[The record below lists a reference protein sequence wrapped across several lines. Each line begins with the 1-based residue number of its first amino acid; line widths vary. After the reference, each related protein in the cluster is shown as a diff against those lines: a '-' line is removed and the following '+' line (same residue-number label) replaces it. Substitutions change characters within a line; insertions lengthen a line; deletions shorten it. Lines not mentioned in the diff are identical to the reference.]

1 MCMARKA
8 GALAG
13 RWSRRALLA
22 AVSLAVL
29 QPSQAAEVRLLHADP
44 ATVQR
49 LAPAEGNGQLVVRF
63 QGQGRTHELHLEPHT
78 GLGELQRRVAGRAQ
92 AYRGK
97 VAHVQDSWAA
107 LTRIGDRW
115 SGIWYDGGDFYG
127 VDSAGELA
135 AASEQAALMDPGQPL
150 VFRLRDAWWETP
162 SLENDTLPAPQ
173 SQNGSGLVR
182 GLKSGPLALG
192 YGEAALLE
200 IAVVADAQLA
210 WQDGDAVEANLL
222 ARLNL
227 IDGLFSSQLGV
238 HITAA
243 STTLFRRHAE
253 EPFGRT
259 TEADDLLDEVAA
271 WRARDSEQR
280 AAGLTH
286 LFTGRNLSGRTV
298 GMAYINALCSRR
310 YSTSLSQATASTTFA
325 ALIAAHEIG
334 HVFGAP
340 HDGEAGSACAT
351 TPTDFLMAPRIN
363 GSQHFSQCSREQ
375 MAPRIEAASCLV
387 PLQSGG
393 GIFDPDDVPDRG
405 GGGSPGLV
413 LLALAALLAAR
424 RQWRWHQMRA
434 NQSAR

>member
-1 MCMARKA
+1 MIGAARKA

-13 RWSRRALLA
+13 GWSPRALLA
-22 AVSLAVL
+22 ALVLAGL
-29 QPSQAAEVRLLHADP
+29 QPLLAAEVRLLHADP
-44 ATVQR
+44 ATVQP
-49 LAPAEGNGQLVVRF
+49 LTPVAGNGQVVVRF

-78 GLGELQRRVAGRAQ
+78 GLGELQQRVAGRAQ

-107 LTRIGDRW
+107 LTRIGGRW
-115 SGIWYDGGDFYG
+115 SGMWYDGGDFFG

-135 AASEQAALMDPGQPL
+135 ATSEQAALMDPGQVL
-150 VFRLRDAWWETP
+150 VFRLRDVLWETP

-173 SQNGSGLVR
+173 NGVELVR
-182 GLKSGPLALG
+182 GLKGGLTALG
-192 YGEAALLE
+192 LGQPARLS
-200 IAVVADAQLA
+200 IAVVADALLVR
-210 WQDGDAVEANLL
+210 QDGEDVEPNLL

-238 HITAA
+238 HIAAA
-243 STTLFRRHAE
+243 STTLFTRHAD

-259 TEADDLLDEVAA
+259 TEADDLLDEVAD
-271 WRARDSEQR
+271 WRAGDSVQR

-286 LFTGRNLSGRTV
+286 LFTGRNLAGRTV
-298 GMAYINALCSRR
+298 GMAYIDALCSRR
-310 YSTSLSQATASTTFA
+310 YSASLSQATASTTFA

-340 HDGEAGSACAT
+340 HDGEAGSACAA

-363 GSQHFSQCSREQ
+363 GSQQFSQCSREQ

-393 GIFDPDDVPDRG
+393 GVFDPDDTPDRG
-405 GGGSPGLV
+405 GGGSPGVV
-413 LLALAALLAAR
+413 LLALLAALALR